1 MVHFEIQFSLKRMS
15 GLPNESAQT
24 EDFEFAALSEAKNY
38 RAALLW
44 EFSEHLRGSVLEVG
58 AGIGQ
63 ITAELLKN
71 SAISKLL
78 SIEPDPKF
86 CTRLRAAFLAHQVVQ
101 GTIEDLK
108 DNESWNAIFNVNVL
122 EHIQEDERELAI
134 YHEKLARE
142 KGTLCLFVPARPEI
156 YAPIDR
162 DFGHFR
168 RYTKPELRRKLEAAG
183 FEILKLRY
191 YNFAG
196 YFAWW
201 LNFCV
206 LKKRGFDLR
215 AVRGFDRVIFPPV
228 HWIESRICPPPVGQ
242 SLLAIARAK

>member
-1 MVHFEIQFSLKRMS
+1 MS

-24 EDFEFAALSEAKNY
+24 EDFEFAALGEAKNY
-38 RAALLW
+38 RAALLR
-44 EFSEHLRGSVLEVG
+44 EFSKHLRGQVLEVG

-63 ITAELLKN
+63 ITEALLKN
-71 SAISKLL
+71 SAISKLV
-78 SIEPDPKF
+78 SVEPDSKF
-86 CTRLRAAFLAHQVVQ
+86 CARLRAAFPAHQIVQ

-108 DNESWNAIFNVNVL
+108 DGEPWNAILNVNVL

-134 YHEKLARE
+134 YHEKLARK

-156 YAPIDR
+156 YAPIDK

-168 RYTKPELRRKLEAAG
+168 RYTKPELRQKLEAAG
-183 FEILKLRY
+183 FEILKLRHF
-191 YNFAG
+191 NFAG

-206 LKKRGFDLR
+206 LKKRGFDLQ
-215 AVRGFDRVIFPPV
+215 AVRFFDRIIFPAV
-228 HWIESRICPPPVGQ
+228 HGFESRICPPPIGQ

>member
-1 MVHFEIQFSLKRMS
+1 MT
-15 GLPNESAQT
+15 GLPNETAQT

-38 RAALLW
+38 RAALLR
-44 EFSEHLRGSVLEVG
+44 EFSGHLRGRVLEVG

-63 ITAELLKN
+63 ITEELLRN
-71 SAISKLL
+71 PAVTRLV

-86 CTRLRAAFLAHQVVQ
+86 CARLRAVFPAHAIIQ

-108 DNESWNAIFNVNVL
+108 GDESWNAILNVNVL
-122 EHIQEDERELAI
+122 EHIKEDEHELAL
-134 YHEKLARE
+134 YRQKLARE
-142 KGTLCLFVPARPEI
+142 RGVLCLLVPARPEI
-156 YAPIDR
+156 YAPIDG

-168 RYTKPELRRKLEAAG
+168 RYTKPELRRKLEDAG
-183 FEILKLRY
+183 FEIVKLRY

-196 YFAWW
+196 YLAWW

-206 LKKRGFDLR
+206 LKKRGFDLQ
-215 AVRGFDRVIFPPV
+215 AVRFFDRAIFPAV
-228 HWIESRICPPPVGQ
+228 HAFESRIFAPPIGQ